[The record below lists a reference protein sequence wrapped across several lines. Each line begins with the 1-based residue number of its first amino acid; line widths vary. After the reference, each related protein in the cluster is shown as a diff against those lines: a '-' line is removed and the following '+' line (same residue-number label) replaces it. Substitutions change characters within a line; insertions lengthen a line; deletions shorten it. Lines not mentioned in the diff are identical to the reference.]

1 MPEGH
6 LTQVRDSRDRQIFP
20 PYAETDLLIDW
31 ESVGVDLEVGTIR
44 SPSGPYRVRAQ
55 RVSILGREYAVS
67 VASSLQILADTRAR
81 VVTSLLVAIPFAV
94 LLCAVSGLYIAR
106 RALAPVEEV
115 TQAASEIT
123 VGSLQRR
130 IAVPDTGDALE
141 RLTRTFNDMLER
153 LEASVTRI
161 EQFSTDASHELRTP
175 ITVIRTT
182 AELALRH
189 GRSEE
194 EYQSD
199 LKEIEQEARRL
210 GELIDVLLTLAR
222 TGTTDDVPMNDID
235 LGALAADVC
244 RSFEKSRRKR
254 SAECSIVFFRVD
266 SARSRAAGRLGVG
279 LSIAKR
285 IAELHDAEVDVTSR
299 LGEGTEF
306 AVRFRDDARLSE
318 SKRSTAG
325 ES

>member
-1 MPEGH
+1 MEYLIGVPEGH

-31 ESVGVDLEVGTIR
+31 ESVGVDLEVGTIC

-254 SAECSIVFFRVD
+254 SAECSIVFFASIRHGAAPPVVSEWVCPSP
-266 SARSRAAGRLGVG
+266 SASPNF
-279 LSIAKR
+279 
-285 IAELHDAEVDVTSR
+285 TMP
-299 LGEGTEF
+299 
-306 AVRFRDDARLSE
+306 
-318 SKRSTAG
+318 RST
-325 ES
+325 